1 VDAQKHTEVMKI
13 REIVYTKD
21 PKIVHPDINKIL
33 DKYQQKAKGKK
44 RMGYHSMMAYPFRV
58 K

>member
-1 VDAQKHTEVMKI
+1 MKI

-21 PKIVHPDINKIL
+21 PKIIHPDVKKIL
-33 DKYQQKAKGKK
+33 NKYQKRAKGK
-44 RMGYHSMMAYPFRV
+44 RAMGYHSMMAYPFRI

>member
-33 DKYQQKAKGKK
+33 NKYQKRAKGK
-44 RMGYHSMMAYPFRV
+44 RTMGYHSMMAYPFRV

>member
-21 PKIVHPDINKIL
+21 TKIVHPDINKIL
-33 DKYQQKAKGKK
+33 DKYQKRAKGKRK
-44 RMGYHSMMAYPFRV
+44 MGYHSMMAYPFRV
-58 K
+58 R

>member
-33 DKYQQKAKGKK
+33 NKYQKRAKGK
-44 RMGYHSMMAYPFRV
+44 RSMGYHSMMAYPFRV

>member
-1 VDAQKHTEVMKI
+1 MKI

-21 PKIVHPDINKIL
+21 PKIVHPDINRIINKH
-33 DKYQQKAKGKK
+33 QKRAKRKSK
-44 RMGYHSMMAYPFRV
+44 MGYHSMMAYPFRV

>member
-1 VDAQKHTEVMKI
+1 VDAEKHTEIMKI

-33 DKYQQKAKGKK
+33 NKYQKRVKGK
-44 RMGYHSMMAYPFRV
+44 RSMGYHSMMAYPFRV

>member
-1 VDAQKHTEVMKI
+1 VDAQKHTEIMKI

-21 PKIVHPDINKIL
+21 PKIIHPDINKIL
-33 DKYQQKAKGKK
+33 NKYQKRAKGKR

>member
-1 VDAQKHTEVMKI
+1 MKI

-21 PKIVHPDINKIL
+21 PKIIHPDINRIIN
-33 DKYQQKAKGKK
+33 KYQNKAKGKR

-58 K
+58 R

>member
-1 VDAQKHTEVMKI
+1 VDAEKHTEVMKI

-33 DKYQQKAKGKK
+33 NKYQKRAKGK
-44 RMGYHSMMAYPFRV
+44 RTMGYHSMMAYPFRV

>member
-1 VDAQKHTEVMKI
+1 VDATKHTEVMKI

-33 DKYQQKAKGKK
+33 DKYQKRAKGK
-44 RMGYHSMMAYPFRV
+44 RSMGYHSMMAYPFRV

>member
-1 VDAQKHTEVMKI
+1 MKI
-13 REIVYTKD
+13 REIVYTND

-33 DKYQQKAKGKK
+33 NKYQKRAKSN
-44 RMGYHSMMAYPFRV
+44 RSMGYHSMMAYPFRV

>member
-21 PKIVHPDINKIL
+21 PKIVHPDINKII
-33 DKYQQKAKGKK
+33 DKYQKRAKGKRK
-44 RMGYHSMMAYPFRV
+44 MGYHSMMAYPFRV

>member
-1 VDAQKHTEVMKI
+1 VDAEKHTEVMKI

-21 PKIVHPDINKIL
+21 RKIIHPDVNRIL
-33 DKYQQKAKGKK
+33 DKYQKRAKGKRK
-44 RMGYHSMMAYPFRV
+44 MGYHSMMAYPFRV

>member
-1 VDAQKHTEVMKI
+1 VDAEKHTEVMKI

-21 PKIVHPDINKIL
+21 PKVVHPDINRIL
-33 DKYQQKAKGKK
+33 DKYQKRAKGK
-44 RMGYHSMMAYPFRV
+44 RNMGYHSMMAYPFRV

>member
-21 PKIVHPDINKIL
+21 PKIIHPDINKIL
-33 DKYQQKAKGKK
+33 NKYQKRAKGK
-44 RMGYHSMMAYPFRV
+44 RTMGYHSMMAYPFRV
-58 K
+58 R

>member
-1 VDAQKHTEVMKI
+1 MKI

-33 DKYQQKAKGKK
+33 NKYQKRTKGK
-44 RMGYHSMMAYPFRV
+44 RTMGYHSMMAYPFRV

>member
-1 VDAQKHTEVMKI
+1 VDAEKHTEIMKI

-21 PKIVHPDINKIL
+21 PKIIHPDINKIL
-33 DKYQQKAKGKK
+33 NKYQKRAKGKR

-58 K
+58 R

>member
-1 VDAQKHTEVMKI
+1 MKI

-21 PKIVHPDINKIL
+21 PKIIHPDINNIL
-33 DKYQQKAKGKK
+33 NKYQKRAKQKSK
-44 RMGYHSMMAYPFRV
+44 MGYHSMMAYPFRV

>member
-33 DKYQQKAKGKK
+33 NKYQKRAKGKRK
-44 RMGYHSMMAYPFRV
+44 MGYHSMMAYPFRV

>member
-1 VDAQKHTEVMKI
+1 MKI

-21 PKIVHPDINKIL
+21 RKIVHPDINRIL
-33 DKYQQKAKGKK
+33 DKYQKRAKGERK
-44 RMGYHSMMAYPFRV
+44 MGYHSMMAYPFRV

>member
-1 VDAQKHTEVMKI
+1 MKI

-33 DKYQQKAKGKK
+33 NKYQKRVKGK
-44 RMGYHSMMAYPFRV
+44 RSMGYHSMMAYPFRV

>member
-1 VDAQKHTEVMKI
+1 MKI
-13 REIVYTKD
+13 KEIVYTKNRNNIH
-21 PKIVHPDINKIL
+21 KDINRIL
-33 DKYQQKAKGKK
+33 DKYEKRAKGKK

>member
-21 PKIVHPDINKIL
+21 RKTIDPFINKIL
-33 DKYQQKAKGKK
+33 DKYQKRAKGK
-44 RMGYHSMMAYPFRV
+44 RTMGYHSMMAYPFRV